1 MQRNYPIVGE
11 NAFIHKAG
19 LHVSAVVKDP
29 RFYEFLPAEIFG
41 RKRAIYLDKYAGRD
55 SIRFYLEKMGIRDE
69 RITEKL
75 LSIVKNSQEV
85 FTPEK
90 LLEEARKMGGV
101 E

>member
-1 MQRNYPIVGE
+1 
-11 NAFIHKAG
+11 
-19 LHVSAVVKDP
+19 
-29 RFYEFLPAEIFG
+29 
-41 RKRAIYLDKYAGRD
+41 
-55 SIRFYLEKMGIRDE
+55 MGIRDE